1 MTYAYSRIERE
12 AQAAAAKTRYLW
24 ACHVSCAAFFSD
36 DPNAAE
42 AERNATRAHAE
53 WRAAVAR
60 LEEAR

>member
-1 MTYAYSRIERE
+1 MMPTE
-12 AQAAAAKTRYLW
+12 QADAAKTRYLW

-42 AERNATRAHAE
+42 AERNATRAYTE

-60 LEEAR
+60 AEKVR